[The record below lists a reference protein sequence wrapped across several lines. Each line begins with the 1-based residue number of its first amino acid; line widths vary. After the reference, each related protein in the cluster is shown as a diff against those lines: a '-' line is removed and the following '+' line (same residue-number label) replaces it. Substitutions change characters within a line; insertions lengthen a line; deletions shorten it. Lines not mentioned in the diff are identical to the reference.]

1 MSKMYISCETLN
13 TLFDDYEKE
22 GRNPWIIT
30 DCIEDLC
37 QALADTNLLLID
49 SGDEG
54 EQEKLRFIN
63 YAIIGA
69 LRYLKPLKK
78 EVEEIIENGEVL
90 QQGGEKRKGGAT

>member
-78 EVEEIIENGEVL
+78 EVVEIIENGEVL
-90 QQGGEKRKGGAT
+90 KQGKMKKGGEV